1 MYTPCEL
8 TDKASEVIY
17 DAKDPDIEG
26 CLIIG
31 FLFLG
36 ILSPIWY
43 PIYTGGCLI
52 RHCTSK
58 SCK

>member
-8 TDKASEVIY
+8 TDKAADALY

-36 ILSPIWY
+36 VLSPVWY
-43 PIYTGGCLI
+43 PIYAGGCLFT
-52 RHCTSK
+52 RTQK
-58 SCK
+58 S